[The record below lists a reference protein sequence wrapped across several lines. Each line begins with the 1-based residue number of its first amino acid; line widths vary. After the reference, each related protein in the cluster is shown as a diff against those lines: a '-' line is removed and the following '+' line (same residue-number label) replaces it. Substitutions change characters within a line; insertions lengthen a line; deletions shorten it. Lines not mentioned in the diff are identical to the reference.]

1 MDDFIETTDEWEDTD
16 LDDTVSSDKA
26 ETEADQTESLESPEE
41 GQYGDEPA
49 QDRGTDQFLLKHLG
63 SERTVTREEIIPLA
77 QKGLDY
83 DRVRTKL
90 TEQQK
95 ALDAAVSG
103 KREGD
108 AALATLGELR
118 ALARETGFGSVEEM
132 IDETR
137 ASILAGRE
145 KIDLSLARSRVAL
158 ERKER
163 ALKNREAE
171 MEGPKQREKSDSGF
185 EEFVEKFPEVKAEEI
200 PVEVWRA
207 VDEGKTLSQAWAEW
221 KDRSE
226 LEALRAEN
234 RRLTEQVEA
243 ERKNAENRQK
253 STGSRSGLAASSK
266 DEIDR
271 IWNEDD

>member
-1 MDDFIETTDEWEDTD
+1 MDDFIETADEWEDTG
-16 LDDTVSSDKA
+16 LDDTVSSDEA
-26 ETEADQTESLESPEE
+26 ETEADQPESQEPPEE
-41 GQYGDEPA
+41 GQNGDKPTQKE
-49 QDRGTDQFLLKHLG
+49 TDQFLLKHLG
-63 SERTVTREEIIPLA
+63 NERTVTREEIIPLA

-83 DRVRTKL
+83 DRVRAKL
-90 TEQQK
+90 TEQKK

-103 KREGD
+103 RREGD
-108 AALATLGELR
+108 AAIATLGELK

-137 ASILAGRE
+137 ASILAGKE
-145 KIDLSLARSRVAL
+145 KIDISLARGRVAL
-158 ERKER
+158 ERRER
-163 ALKNREAE
+163 ALKAREE
-171 MEGPKQREKSDSGF
+171 EPTEHKIGSDTGF

-207 VDEGKTLSQAWAEW
+207 VDEGRTLSQAWTEW
-221 KDRSE
+221 KDKSE

-234 RRLTEQVEA
+234 KRLTEQMEA

-253 STGSRSGLAASSK
+253 STGSRSGLATPSK
-266 DEIDR
+266 DEIER